1 VMSKGKHMKKFHK
14 EQGILFPGEYPS
26 EIYKYVQAIKIP
38 QWNVYDKNGTS
49 VPEPEIKM
57 LDFAKSSL
65 STFIT
70 DLVTDEKKNYLDSI
84 LPTESSL
91 IVDGKVIDSER
102 IITPSRTENVLNNI
116 PISQNQQIPQISVDQ
131 LVSMF
136 ESIS

>member
-1 VMSKGKHMKKFHK
+1 
-14 EQGILFPGEYPS
+14 
-26 EIYKYVQAIKIP
+26 
-38 QWNVYDKNGTS
+38 
-49 VPEPEIKM
+49 M